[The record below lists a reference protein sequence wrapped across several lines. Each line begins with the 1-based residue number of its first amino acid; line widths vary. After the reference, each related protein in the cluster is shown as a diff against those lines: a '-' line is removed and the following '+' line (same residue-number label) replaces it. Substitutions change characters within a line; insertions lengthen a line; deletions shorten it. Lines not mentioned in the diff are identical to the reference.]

1 MDFVKEFNCIMEEQK
16 EIALATCKG
25 GNPNVRIVNF
35 CYNSTS
41 KGVIYFSTFGDNQKV
56 VEFEKNPV
64 VAFTTVPHHGN
75 AHVRVKK
82 GTVQKSNYTVYDL
95 KDEFIKKIPDY
106 AMTIEQV
113 GEYLVLFEVH
123 FQEADVTID
132 LENSSSITL

>member
-1 MDFVKEFNCIMEEQK
+1 MDFVKEFNRIMREEK
-16 EIALATCKG
+16 EIALATCNE

-56 VEFEKNPV
+56 EEVEKNPD
-64 VAFTTVPHHGN
+64 VAFTTVPHEGN

-106 AMTIEQV
+106 AMTIEQA
-113 GEYLVLFEVH
+113 GEYLVVFEVH
-123 FQEADVTID
+123 FQEADITID
-132 LENSSSITL
+132 LENSGSITL